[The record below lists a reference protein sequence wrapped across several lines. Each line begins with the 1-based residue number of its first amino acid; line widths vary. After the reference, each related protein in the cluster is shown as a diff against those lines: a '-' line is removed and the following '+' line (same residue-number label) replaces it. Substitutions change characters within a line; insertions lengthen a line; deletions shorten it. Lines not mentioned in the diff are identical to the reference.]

1 MARFSDL
8 TKKADQDQQDLNLL
22 SKPAVSRVAQAVDL
36 RALEGGIFDANR
48 LAWGQDT
55 NFDVLH
61 PSELQAVES
70 LLEQQIGNSALS
82 YIYVGHK
89 RFELVSREE
98 ALLYRQ
104 EREVDFL
111 RSRLEKATSAS
122 TKLREELCN
131 CVVYAGPA
139 SRQLGDGIIQRLG
152 IEPGPALFGQFANG
166 ESRVRIEKSVRDRDL
181 FIIQTI
187 AEPVNDSITEL
198 GLLADAAKRASVRSI
213 TAIIPYFGYSR
224 QDRKGED
231 RSPVSA
237 RWVADQYQNSGVDRV
252 VTVDIHSEQ
261 VEGFFDRPMDNLAAF
276 PLFIPHLAKRYSGD
290 KLAVVSPDSGGMK
303 RAEKGAELLSRY
315 LANNVGERD
324 AAIGV
329 ECMYKR
335 RERANEVA
343 ESRLTGDG
351 DSIRGATCIL
361 IDDILDTGGSALKA
375 AKTLRSYGAS
385 KVVVCATHG
394 LFSRNGVSM
403 FRNAVDTEGKR
414 IVDEIVVTDTLPLRR
429 AKGDL
434 ITVVSVQPLLAEA
447 IRRICAGN
455 AESLRELKGFG
466 LFGNRMH

>member
-1 MARFSDL
+1 MAATPDATNKVGEDR
-8 TKKADQDQQDLNLL
+8 QDLGRL
-22 SKPAVSRVAQAVDL
+22 SAPSVSRVTPSLDL
-36 RALEGGIFDANR
+36 ASLEGGIFDANR

-55 NFDVLH
+55 NFDILH
-61 PSELQAVES
+61 PNELQAVEL
-70 LLEQQIGNSALS
+70 LLERQMGNSGLS

-89 RFELVSREE
+89 RFELVARDE

-104 EREVDFL
+104 EREVDFM
-111 RSRLEKATSAS
+111 RNCASKSSQTSA
-122 TKLREELCN
+122 KLREELCN

-139 SRQLGDGIIQRLG
+139 SRQLGEGIINRLG

-252 VTVDIHSEQ
+252 VTIDIHSEQ

-276 PLFIPHLAKRYSGD
+276 PLFIPHLAKRYGND

-303 RAEKGAELLSRY
+303 RAEKGAEALSRY
-315 LANNVGERD
+315 LANTFGERD
-324 AAIGV
+324 SAIGV

-351 DSIRGATCIL
+351 DSIKGATCIL

-385 KVVVCATHG
+385 KVIVCATHG

-403 FRNAVDTEGKR
+403 FRNAVDKDGNR
-414 IVDEIVVTDTLPLRR
+414 FVDEIVVTDTLPLRR

-466 LFGNRMH
+466 LFGNGVH